1 MYSKPGD
8 MFDRDE
14 EWAALSRFAADDRP
28 GATLG
33 VVSGRRR
40 QGKTFLLDAL
50 CRASDGFFFEA
61 TEATD
66 AESLRRIGALLGG
79 YTRAPFP
86 PRPADWHEVL
96 DAVLRLGEEQPV
108 TAVIDEFP
116 YLAKA
121 NPSLPSVIQAAF
133 GPRRAERLRSRTRLL
148 LCGSAMS
155 FMGRLLSGAAPL
167 RGRAALEMVVPTLD
181 FRQAARFWS
190 VEDPRLAVLLY
201 SVVGG
206 TPAYRD
212 GVAGGLAPESLANF
226 DRWVADNVLNRF
238 SPLFR
243 EARYLLA
250 EEPDIRDNAVY
261 HSVLAAV
268 AEGNATRGGIAG
280 YLERKATDISHH
292 LSVLED
298 AGLLTRE
305 VDAFRPGRSVYRI
318 CEPLI
323 VFHHAIM
330 RPEWSRLE
338 RRGQAAQVWRDSARR
353 FAGSVVGPR
362 FEQICR
368 DWVQDY
374 AVEEVAGGAVAQ
386 VCQGVVNDTEQK
398 TAHQVDV
405 VVFGN
410 DAARQR
416 VLLAIGEAKWA
427 EPMGSGHLA
436 RLQRVRELLI
446 RNGQPGAQTARL
458 LCFGGAE
465 PSGQLR
471 RAAAAGQV
479 RLVGL
484 ADLYDPGSGREASPL
499 DRG

>member
-1 MYSKPGD
+1 MAFVKPVD

-14 EWAALSRFAADDRP
+14 EWAALSRFVADDRA

-33 VVSGRRR
+33 VISGRRR

-50 CRASDGFFFEA
+50 CQASDGFFFEA

-66 AESLRRIGALLGG
+66 AESLRRIGGLIGEF
-79 YTRAPFP
+79 TNAPVP

-96 DAVLRLGEEQPV
+96 DALLRLGADRPV
-108 TAVIDEFP
+108 TVVIDELP
-116 YLAKA
+116 YLVKG
-121 NPSLPSVIQAAF
+121 NPALPSVIQAAF
-133 GPRRAERLRSRTRLL
+133 GPRREERVGSRTRLL

-155 FMGRLLSGAAPL
+155 FMGGLLSGTAPL
-167 RGRAALEMVVPTLD
+167 RGRAGLEMVVPTLD
-181 FRQAARFWS
+181 FRLAAQFWS
-190 VEDPRLAVLLY
+190 ITDPQLAVLLY
-201 SVVGG
+201 SVAGG

-212 GVAGGLAPESLANF
+212 GVAGGQGPQSAGDF
-226 DRWVADNVLNRF
+226 DRWVVDNVLNRF

-261 HSVLAAV
+261 HTVLAAV
-268 AEGNATRGGIAG
+268 ADGNSTRGGIAA

-318 CEPLI
+318 SEPLI
-323 VFHHAIM
+323 TFYHAIM

-338 RRGQAAQVWRDSARR
+338 RRGLAAQVWRDSARR

-362 FEQICR
+362 FEQVCR

-374 AVEEVAGGAVAQ
+374 APADITGGAVAR
-386 VCQGVVNDTEQK
+386 VGTGVVNDSEHRTS
-398 TAHQVDV
+398 HQVDV
-405 VVFGN
+405 AVFGN
-410 DAARQR
+410 DTAGQR
-416 VLLAIGEAKWA
+416 VLLALGEAKWQ
-427 EPMGSGHLA
+427 EPMGAGHLA
-436 RLQRVRELLI
+436 RLQRVRELLA
-446 RNGQPGAQTARL
+446 RSGQPGAGTARL
-458 LCFGGAE
+458 LCFGSTE
-465 PSGQLR
+465 PFEQLHV
-471 RAAAAGQV
+471 AASRGEVQ
-479 RLVGL
+479 LIGL
-484 ADLYDPGSGREASPL
+484 ADLYGRS
-499 DRG
+499 

>member
-1 MYSKPGD
+1 MFSKPAD

-14 EWAALSRFAADDRP
+14 EWAALSRFAVDDRP
-28 GATLG
+28 SATLG

-61 TEATD
+61 TEAAD
-66 AESLRRIGALLGG
+66 AESLRRIGALLGD
-79 YTRAPFP
+79 YMSAPFP

-96 DAVLRLGEEQPV
+96 DVMLRLGEEQPV

-116 YLAKA
+116 YLVRA

-133 GPRRAERLRSRTRLL
+133 GPRRKERLRSRTRLL

-167 RGRAALEMVVPTLD
+167 RGRAGLEMVVPTLD

-190 VEDPRLAVLLY
+190 VDDPRLAVLLY

-212 GVAGGLAPESLANF
+212 GVAGGRGPASLADF
-226 DRWVADNVLNRF
+226 DRWVVDNVLNRF

-261 HSVLAAV
+261 HTVLSAV

-292 LSVLED
+292 LSVLEN
-298 AGLLTRE
+298 AGLLSRE
-305 VDAFRPGRSVYRI
+305 VDAFRTGRSVYRI

-323 VFHHAIM
+323 VFYHAIM

-338 RRGQAAQVWRDSARR
+338 RRGQAARVWQDSARR
-353 FAGSVVGPR
+353 FAGSVVGPQ
-362 FEQICR
+362 FEQVCR

-374 AVEEVAGGAVAQ
+374 APEEVAGGVVAQ
-386 VCQGVVNDTEQK
+386 VGQGVVNDPERK
-398 TAHQVDV
+398 TAHQVDIA
-405 VVFGN
+405 VFGN
-410 DAARQR
+410 DDTGQR
-416 VLLAIGEAKWA
+416 VLLAVGEAKWQEA
-427 EPMGSGHLA
+427 LGAGHLA
-436 RLQRVRELLI
+436 RLQRVRELLV
-446 RNGQPGAQTARL
+446 RNGQPGAQSARL

-471 RAAAAGQV
+471 RTAAAGEV

-484 ADLYDPGSGREASPL
+484 GELYGFEEIAPL
-499 DRG
+499 V

>member
-1 MYSKPGD
+1 MFRRPAD

-14 EWAALSRFAADDRP
+14 EWAALSRFAADGTV

-50 CRASDGFFFEA
+50 CKASDGFFFEA
-61 TEATD
+61 TEATE
-66 AESLRRIGALLGG
+66 AESLRRIGALLGD
-79 YTRAPFP
+79 YTGAPFP
-86 PRPADWHEVL
+86 PRPANWHEVL
-96 DAVLRLGEEQPV
+96 DALLRLGEDRPV

-116 YLAKA
+116 YLVRA
-121 NPSLPSVIQAAF
+121 NPSLPSVVQAAL
-133 GPRRAERLRSRTRLL
+133 GPRREERTRSQTRLL

-181 FRQAARFWS
+181 FRQAAQFWS
-190 VEDPRLAVLLY
+190 VRDHRLAVLLY

-212 GVAGGLAPESLANF
+212 GVAGGQAPKSLTDF
-226 DRWVADNVLNRF
+226 DRWVPDNVLSRF

-261 HSVLAAV
+261 HAVLSAV

-298 AGLLTRE
+298 AGFLIRD
-305 VDAFRPGRSVYRI
+305 VDVFRPGRSIYGI
-318 CEPLI
+318 CEPLV
-323 VFHHAIM
+323 VFYHAIM

-338 RRGQAAQVWRDSARR
+338 RRGQAAQVWQDSTRR

-374 AVEEVAGGAVAQ
+374 APEDVAGGVVAQ
-386 VCQGVVNDTEQK
+386 VGQGMVNDPERK
-398 TAHQVDV
+398 TAHQIDV

-410 DAARQR
+410 DDSGQR
-416 VLLAIGEAKWA
+416 TLLAIGEAKWA
-427 EPMGSGHLA
+427 EPLGAGHLA
-436 RLQRVRELLI
+436 RLQRVRELLT
-446 RNGQPGAQTARL
+446 RNGQPGAWTARL
-458 LCFGGAE
+458 LCFGSVS
-465 PSGQLR
+465 PSEQLR
-471 RAAAAGQV
+471 RAAAAGDV

-484 ADLYDPGSGREASPL
+484 DDLYGER
-499 DRG
+499 

>member
-1 MYSKPGD
+1 MFPKPAD
-8 MFDRDE
+8 MFDRVQ

-50 CRASDGFFFEA
+50 CKAAGGFFFEA

-66 AESLRRIGALLGG
+66 VESLRRVGALLGD
-79 YTRAPFP
+79 YSHAPIP
-86 PRPADWHEVL
+86 LRPADWHEVL
-96 DAVLRLGEEQPV
+96 DAMLRLGSEQPV

-133 GPRRAERLRSRTRLL
+133 GPRREERLRSRTRLL

-155 FMGRLLSGAAPL
+155 FMGRLLSGTAPL
-167 RGRAALEMVVPTLD
+167 RGRAGLEMVVPTLD
-181 FRQAARFWS
+181 YRQAARFWS
-190 VEDPRLAVLLY
+190 VGDPRLAVLLY

-212 GVAGGLAPESLANF
+212 GVAGGKSPESLADF
-226 DRWVADNVLNRF
+226 DRWVADNVLSKF

-250 EEPDIRDNAVY
+250 EEPDIRDNAIY
-261 HSVLAAV
+261 HAVLTAV
-268 AEGNATRGGIAG
+268 AEGNATRGGIAN

-305 VDAFRPGRSVYRI
+305 VDVFRPGRSVYRI

-338 RRGQAAQVWRDSARR
+338 RRGKAAQVWRDSATR

-368 DWVQDY
+368 DWTQDY
-374 AVEEVAGGAVAQ
+374 APSELPGGTVAQ
-386 VCQGVVNDTEQK
+386 VGQGVVNDPERK
-398 TAHQVDV
+398 SAHQVDV

-410 DAARQR
+410 NDAGQR
-416 VLLAIGEAKWA
+416 ILLAIGEAKWA
-427 EPMGSGHLA
+427 EPMGVGHLA
-436 RLQRVRELLI
+436 RLQRVRELLV

-458 LCFGGAE
+458 LCFGGAK
-465 PSGQLR
+465 PSAQLR
-471 RAAAAGQV
+471 HAASEGEV
-479 RLVGL
+479 RLIGL
-484 ADLYDPGSGREASPL
+484 DDLYPPVPG
-499 DRG
+499 RGGVRQQCL